1 MGCRNRKTL
10 IYTVLGI
17 SMLLNIYFINDKVF
31 RDKNYDDPSDWIDY
45 AVTLRLDKQ
54 GDIFHNYAGYL
65 KQIRQEEYYF
75 DEFVGYCKAAGRL
88 CQPELMAGAFYMESE
103 KAENSEDIQYLF
115 HRISVCGI
123 LHSDEQQL
131 RKMSDTQLLQLQ
143 TCYEELEELMNRNRE
158 NQSLAYYVLMDEYD
172 SKESKEVQ
180 MQTLAVI
187 DEIDSVLDSFW

>member
-1 MGCRNRKTL
+1 MLYDYEYFKREILSLTTIDLNAYKEKQMKRRIDTL
-10 IYTVLGI
+10 IAKHKITGYDKYVCALK
-17 SMLLNIYFINDKVF
+17 NDKE
-31 RDKNYDDPSDWIDY
+31 
-45 AVTLRLDKQ
+45 L
-54 GDIFHNYAGYL
+54 
-65 KQIRQEEYYF
+65 F

-172 SKESKEVQ
+172 SKESREVQ

-187 DEIDSVLDSFW
+187 DEIDSVLDSSW